1 MIGSRE
7 EKEEKNLKIAFRLL
21 RGKPRSAGS
30 QRVARD
36 VARRVDR
43 GLAQG

>member
-30 QRVARD
+30 QGVA
-36 VARRVDR
+36 R
-43 GLAQG
+43 GLAQGLIG